1 MARIDAEKN
10 KAYNREYMRR
20 KREAAKAAGIA
31 LASDEWRKNNPDKSA
46 EIDRRYA
53 AKHPDRIKAKTA
65 RQKERLNL
73 LGLKRTRTE
82 EQKSALREYMRQR
95 RAEAKAEGR
104 TLQTDEWNRNNPDR
118 RRETERVYRERN
130 ADRVLANG
138 RVKQARRR
146 STPWGQINNRIW
158 SIIHVAMKKTK
169 QPSTSKYLVAFGYTW
184 PDFRAH
190 LEAQFTPDMTWSNW
204 GDVWELDHIKPLSSF
219 QYTSLEDPLFRECWC
234 LSNLR
239 PLSRAA
245 NATKG
250 NKPTP

>member
-20 KREAAKAAGIA
+20 KREAARAAGIA

-53 AKHPDRIKAKTA
+53 EKHPDRVKAKGA
-65 RQKERLNL
+65 R
-73 LGLKRTRTE
+73 
-82 EQKSALREYMRQR
+82 MRAAR
-95 RAEAKAEGR
+95 KAAGI
-104 TLQTDEWNRNNPDR
+104 
-118 RRETERVYRERN
+118 
-130 ADRVLANG
+130 
-138 RVKQARRR
+138 KQARTDEQKAANRDALAKRREEARATGIKLRSDAWNLENRERKLAVERVWRENNLERAKAADRAKQAVHR

-158 SIIHVAMKKTK
+158 PILHRAMKKTK
-169 QPSTSKYLVAFGYTW
+169 QPRTSKYLVAFGYTW
-184 PDFRAH
+184 SDLRAH

-204 GDVWELDHIKPLSSF
+204 GDVWELDHIKPLSAF

-250 NKPTP
+250 NKPTL